1 MGRQKEIEKAKQTLA
16 KYGYYTKSL
25 WVNFDVQMNF
35 ECDDEQ
41 ALKVL
46 DKVLCSEAV
55 VEYIFNSIKL
65 QAEEMNLKPVEDECD
80 D

>member
-1 MGRQKEIEKAKQTLA
+1 MEKQEEIEKAKQTLA

-35 ECDDEQ
+35 ECTDKQ
-41 ALKVL
+41 ALEVL

-55 VEYIFNSIKL
+55 VEYIFDSIKL
-65 QAEEMNLKPVEDECD
+65 QAQQMNLKPVEE
-80 D
+80 